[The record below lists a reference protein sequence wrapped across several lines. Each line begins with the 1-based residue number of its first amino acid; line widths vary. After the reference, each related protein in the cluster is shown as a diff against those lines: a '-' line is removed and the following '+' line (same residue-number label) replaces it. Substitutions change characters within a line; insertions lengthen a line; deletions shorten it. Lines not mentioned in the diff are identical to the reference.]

1 MTDWTSFMHMLEVQR
16 DSHGIKILTTS
27 ESDKVILAVHWIIV
41 AARFD
46 PGLIRN
52 TTPIVSNL
60 KTRRP
65 NPILNF
71 LISLGV
77 VSKDAYCNAIFNF
90 FFENLKMVSF
100 R

>member
-1 MTDWTSFMHMLEVQR
+1 M
-16 DSHGIKILTTS
+16 TS
-27 ESDKVILAVHWIIV
+27 ESDKVFLAFHRIIV

-46 PGLIRN
+46 LGLALPYFD

-60 KTRRP
+60 LTRRP

>member
-1 MTDWTSFMHMLEVQR
+1 M
-16 DSHGIKILTTS
+16 TTS
-27 ESDKVILAVHWIIV
+27 ESDNVILAVHRIIV

-52 TTPIVSNL
+52 TSPVVSNL

-71 LISLGV
+71 LISLGFV
-77 VSKDAYCNAIFNF
+77 NKDANYNGINLTWF
-90 FFENLKMVSF
+90 FSENLINGNCLMNKGLPLAT
-100 R
+100 